1 MIRVDVYLVSEGY
14 SKSRESAQR
23 SIEAGL
29 VMIDGKPIKKPSEK
43 IDETVEHSVECE
55 NTIAY
60 VGRGGLKLEAALDAF
75 GIDPSGKICFDIGAS
90 TGGFTDCLL
99 KRGAKKVY
107 AIDSGRD
114 QLAKELRDDERV
126 VSLEG
131 MNARFLNFDSVESY
145 ADIIVM
151 DVSFISQ
158 TLILPRFQ
166 LLLNDGGEVVTLIK
180 PQFECGRE
188 ALGKGGIVKK
198 PEHRL
203 SAVRRVAFVAEE
215 NGLHLCDLI
224 RSPIEGGDGNVEFLA
239 RFTKDM
245 NTQPIEILIGRVNYK

>member
-75 GIDPSGKICFDIGAS
+75 GIDPSGKTCFDVGAS
-90 TGGFTDCLL
+90 TGGFTDCLI

-131 MNARFLNFDSVESY
+131 MNARFLNFDSVGSY

-166 LLLNDGGEVVTLIK
+166 MLLNDGGDVVTLIK

-203 SAVRRVAFVAEE
+203 SAVRRVVSVAEE
-215 NGLHLCDLI
+215 NGLHLCGLI

-245 NTQPIEILIGRVNYK
+245 NTQPIEILLGRVNYK

>member
-1 MIRVDVYLVSEGY
+1 MTRIDVYLTQNGF
-14 SKSRESAQR
+14 SKSRESARR

-29 VMIDGKPIKKPSEK
+29 VTLDGATIKKASFK
-43 IDETVEHSVECE
+43 IDETLAHDVEC
-55 NTIAY
+55 IDALPY

-75 GIDPSGKICFDIGAS
+75 GIDPSGKICADIGAS

-99 KRGAKKVY
+99 KRGAIKVF

-114 QLAKELRDDERV
+114 QLDNNLRHDPRV

-131 MNARFLNFDSVESY
+131 VNARFLNTDIVPDP

-158 TLILPRFQ
+158 TLIIPRLAQIFAE
-166 LLLNDGGEVVTLIK
+166 NGAFITLIK

-188 ALGKGGIVKK
+188 AIGKGGVVKQ
-198 PEHRL
+198 PRYRL
-203 SAVRRVAFVAEE
+203 SAVRRVTAACFE
-215 NGLHLCDLI
+215 NGLYLSNLI
-224 RSPIEGGDGNVEFLA
+224 RSPIVGGDGNVEFLA
-239 RFTKDM
+239 LYTKQNNVLQEKIISGVDY
-245 NTQPIEILIGRVNYK
+245 N

>member
-75 GIDPSGKICFDIGAS
+75 GIDPSGKICFDVGAS

-131 MNARFLNFDSVESY
+131 MNARFLNFDSVGSY

-166 LLLNDGGEVVTLIK
+166 VLLNDGGEVVTLIK

>member
-1 MIRVDVYLVSEGY
+1 MIRVDVYLVTEGY
-14 SKSRESAQR
+14 SKSRESAQK
-23 SIEAGL
+23 SIESGL
-29 VMIDGKPIKKPSEK
+29 VVIDGKPVKKPSEK
-43 IDETVEHSVECE
+43 IDESLEHSVTCE
-55 NTIAY
+55 NSIAY

-75 GIDPSGKICFDIGAS
+75 GIDPSGKTCFDIGAS

-99 KRGAKKVY
+99 KRGAEIVY

-114 QLAKELRDDERV
+114 QLAKELRDNPRV

-131 MNARFLNFDSVESY
+131 MNARFLNYDSVGSY

-158 TLILPRFQ
+158 TLIIPRFPV
-166 LLLNDGGEVVTLIK
+166 LLKERGEVVTLIK

-188 ALGKGGIVKK
+188 ALGKGGIVRK

-203 SAVRRVAFVAEE
+203 SAVRRVIGVAEE
-215 NGLHLCDLI
+215 NGLYLHALI

-239 RFTKDM
+239 HFKKD
-245 NTQPIEILIGRVNYK
+245 NDCLSKEIILGRVDYK

>member
-29 VMIDGKPIKKPSEK
+29 VLIDGKPIKKPSEK

-75 GIDPSGKICFDIGAS
+75 GIDPSGMICFDVGAS

-131 MNARFLNFDSVESY
+131 MNARFLNFDSVGSY

-158 TLILPRFQ
+158 TLILPLFQ
-166 LLLNDGGEVVTLIK
+166 VLLNDGGEVVTLIK